1 MATLTLE
8 GGALVLRA
16 RYDQLLV
23 NAIKALPAAERK
35 YRAEDKAWLV
45 APEHGALV
53 AQLVQA
59 TLGEVVA
66 VPQVAATTQKQ
77 TLWLEVRY
85 LGQTKERGN
94 DERTAFAWV
103 NNGWNAIFPEGV
115 LREWFGLDP
124 AKPDEQNTL
133 YAVLGV
139 KRTAAGAEIKTA
151 FRKAARQWHPDV
163 CKEPNAEEQFKR
175 ISEANE
181 ILSDPGKRAKYDA
194 GLKLEASLNKT
205 PRSQN
210 VILETVY
217 GYRSPLL
224 CGRLQV
230 EAVEQLGRY
239 VVAKILAWD
248 DIKNASGKVLVV
260 SWPKG
265 AQQHMEAW
273 V

>member
-23 NAIKALPAAERK
+23 DAIKALPAAERK

-45 APEHGALV
+45 APEHGDLV
-53 AQLVQA
+53 AKLVAA
-59 TLGEVVA
+59 TLGETVA
-66 VPQVAATTQKQ
+66 VPQVATTAQRQ

-85 LGQTKERGN
+85 LGATKERGN

-103 NNGWNAIFPEGV
+103 NGGWNAVFSESV

-124 AKPDEQNTL
+124 AQPTEQNTL

-139 KRTAAGAEIKTA
+139 SRNAPGAELKTA
-151 FRKAARQWHPDV
+151 YRRAARQWHPDV
-163 CKEPNAEEQFKR
+163 CKEPDAAEQFRR
-175 ISEANE
+175 IQDAYT

-194 GLKLEASLNKT
+194 GLRLEASLKQ
-205 PRSQN
+205 PARR
-210 VILETVY
+210 VEEKETAY

-224 CGRLQV
+224 CGRFQV

-239 VVAKILAWD
+239 VVSKITAWD

-260 SWPKG
+260 SWPAG
-265 AQQHMEAW
+265 AKQHTEAW